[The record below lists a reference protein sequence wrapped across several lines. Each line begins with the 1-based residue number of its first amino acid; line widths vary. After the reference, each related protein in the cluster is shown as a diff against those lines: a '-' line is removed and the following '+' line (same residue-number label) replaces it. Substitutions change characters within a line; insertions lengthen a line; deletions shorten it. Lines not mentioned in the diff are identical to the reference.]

1 MRALTTCSSVFAI
14 LLGSAMARAEPPA
27 LGPMDPTMAPPATNP
42 TSKAQAV
49 PSTGTSPSTG
59 KATPTGTPVVQG
71 VAPAAPPAPVP
82 AARTDGPTKSAS
94 DYRVPNTP
102 TPESAYEQSTYVP
115 PKIVD
120 YQGGRIPKDAT
131 IEERPRTAYVATG
144 LSMAGGAYALSL
156 FYAIGTCGAQMEC
169 RNGSAWLYAPLIG
182 PFMTA
187 GQAPTSGGR
196 ALAIFD
202 GALQTVGVAL
212 FVAGFLAP
220 KKVVVMY
227 RDASWRV
234 EPVQMGSGMGLG
246 LTVKNL

>member
-1 MRALTTCSSVFAI
+1 
-14 LLGSAMARAEPPA
+14 
-27 LGPMDPTMAPPATNP
+27 
-42 TSKAQAV
+42 
-49 PSTGTSPSTG
+49 
-59 KATPTGTPVVQG
+59 
-71 VAPAAPPAPVP
+71 
-82 AARTDGPTKSAS
+82 
-94 DYRVPNTP
+94 
-102 TPESAYEQSTYVP
+102 
-115 PKIVD
+115 
-120 YQGGRIPKDAT
+120 
-131 IEERPRTAYVATG
+131 
-144 LSMAGGAYALSL
+144 MAGSAYALSL
-156 FYAIGTCGAQMEC
+156 FYAIGTCGAQMDC

>member
-1 MRALTTCSSVFAI
+1 MRALTTFSSVFAI
-14 LLGSAMARAEPPA
+14 LLGSATARAEPPA
-27 LGPMDPTMAPPATNP
+27 LGPMDPTMAPPATTP

-49 PSTGTSPSTG
+49 PSTGTPPSTG
-59 KATPTGTPVVQG
+59 TATPSGTPLAQG
-71 VAPAAPPAPVP
+71 VAPAAPPAPLP
-82 AARTDGPTKSAS
+82 AARTDSPTKSAP

-102 TPESAYEQSTYVP
+102 APESAYEQSTYVP

-202 GALQTVGVAL
+202 GAVQTVGVAL